1 MARHVVCPGECSIAL
16 EKLSVLLLPSV
27 RSGWLADWFAGS
39 PRLPTLVWLFFPFL
53 RWAIEARDHHFQ
65 FPISHFSWLLLN
77 RNANLGARAPRR
89 RARRA
94 RHTPAAG
101 AAPSLFSR
109 PEMFFSRIHGRLPSS
124 RPQAPARMSSPVRS
138 SPATRCST
146 SFPRASFPVLLHG
159 LVSISE

>member
-65 FPISHFSWLLLN
+65 FSISHFSWLLLN
-77 RNANLGARAPRR
+77 HNANLGVHATPRR
-89 RARRA
+89 HSHALGTRQPQA
-94 RHTPAAG
+94 
-101 AAPSLFSR
+101 
-109 PEMFFSRIHGRLPSS
+109 LPPRCSPGLKCSS
-124 RPQAPARMSSPVRS
+124 REYTADSLPHALRPLRECP
-138 SPATRCST
+138 
-146 SFPRASFPVLLHG
+146 PR
-159 LVSISE
+159 